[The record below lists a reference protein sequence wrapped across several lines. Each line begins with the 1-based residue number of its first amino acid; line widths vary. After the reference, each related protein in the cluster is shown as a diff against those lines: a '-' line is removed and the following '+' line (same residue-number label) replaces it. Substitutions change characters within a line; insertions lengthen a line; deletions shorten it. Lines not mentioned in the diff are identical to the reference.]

1 MYRFDSFQLDPRS
14 HELRRDGLRVKIPEQ
29 CFVVLLALVERPGE
43 LVTREELRKA
53 VWPSDTFVDFDT
65 GLNKI
70 IKQLRQILGDSAE
83 VPVYIETAPKLGYRF
98 VAMLRPP
105 EERPTIPEKPERK
118 RILARRWTKPVWL
131 SALLLGII
139 PFAVGLLFW
148 KRSLMPLAG
157 SEVVRLT
164 GMQGGQDHPAFSPDG
179 SQVAF
184 TVYGGE
190 GQAGI
195 YTTLIG
201 GEKPL
206 QLTSRNSKWEDC
218 CPAWS
223 PDGRSVAFSRRSG
236 GQFAIYTVSPLG
248 GTPRRI
254 YTFKDYETEVAG
266 DTRDVS
272 WSPDGTTLAISTTKA
287 PSTVRAIAL
296 LSLSDLSERFITTP
310 PVPYSDWAP
319 VFSPDGRY
327 IAFRRT
333 SGPGFVDDLYVM
345 PSSGGEPRRLTF
357 DNVYI
362 ANAPAWTPDSR
373 EIIFTSNRGG
383 MTTLWRIPTAGG
395 TPRRI
400 EGIGTSAFAPSVAP
414 KGHRL
419 AYTSAFV
426 NRNLWTVDLAD
437 PTHISGIPRLTV
449 SSKGTNG
456 LPSFSADGKRIAF
469 ESTRSG
475 YNEIWTANRDGT
487 NALQLTFLSGESGT
501 PHWSYDDRAIAFD
514 YRPKA
519 HSEVYIVDFS
529 GRPPQ
534 LLSTIPG
541 ADNFVPSWSRD
552 GKWIYFAS
560 TRGGGSSQIWK
571 IPYQNGTPIQLT
583 SRGGTAPIEGP
594 NGFIYYSPTMYS
606 DEVWRIS
613 PQGGEEELV
622 VKAPGLECWCNLTFA
637 ARGIYFI
644 AERSSNAPTVRF
656 HDFHSKKISPIVHVG
671 SSASNPAV
679 SPDGKSI
686 VYSQTDASDQTIMVV
701 NNFQ

>member
-14 HELRRDGLRVKIPEQ
+14 HELRRDGLRIKIPEQ
-29 CFVVLLALVERPGE
+29 CFVVLLTLLERPGE

-83 VPVYIETAPKLGYRF
+83 ASAFIETVPKLGYRF
-98 VAMLRPP
+98 VAKLRPP
-105 EERPTIPEKPERK
+105 DEPSPITEKPDGKPILR
-118 RILARRWTKPVWL
+118 RIRAKWVGL
-131 SALLLGII
+131 SALFLAIVL
-139 PFAVGLLFW
+139 FAVGLLW
-148 KRSLMPLAG
+148 KRPLVPVAG
-157 SEVVRLT
+157 SDVVRLT
-164 GMQGGQDHPAFSPDG
+164 GMQGGQDYPAFSPDG
-179 SQVAF
+179 NQVAF
-184 TVYGGE
+184 TVYGEAGK
-190 GQAGI
+190 AGI
-195 YTTLIG
+195 YATLVG

-206 QLTSRNSKWEDC
+206 QLTSRSSMWEDC

-223 PDGRSVAFSRRSG
+223 PDGRSIAFTRRSE
-236 GQFAIYTVSPLG
+236 GQFAIYLVSPLG

-254 YTFKDYETEVAG
+254 YSFKDYDTVVAG

-272 WSPDGTTLAISTTKA
+272 WSPDGKTLAISTTM
-287 PSTVRAIAL
+287 PTSTVRVIAL
-296 LSLSDLSERFITTP
+296 LSLDDLSERFLTTP
-310 PVPYSDWAP
+310 PVPYSDWSP

-345 PSSGGEPRRLTF
+345 PSNGGEARRLTF
-357 DNVYI
+357 DDVYI

-383 MTTLWRIPTAGG
+383 MTTLWRIAATGG

-400 EGIGTSAFAPSVAP
+400 EGVGASAFAPSVAP

-487 NALQLTFLSGESGT
+487 NPLQLTFLSGESGT

-514 YRPKA
+514 YRPKE

-571 IPYQNGTPIQLT
+571 IPYPNGRPIQLT
-583 SRGGTAPIEGP
+583 NRGGTAPIEGP
-594 NGFIYYSPTMYS
+594 DGLIYYSPAMFS
-606 DEVWRIS
+606 NEVWKI
-613 PQGGEEELV
+613 PPEGGEEELV
-622 VKAPGLECWCNLTFA
+622 MKAPGLECWCNLTFTTK
-637 ARGIYFI
+637 GIYFI
-644 AERSSNAPTVRF
+644 VETSPNNQTAYF
-656 HDFHSKKISPIVHVG
+656 YDFRSKKISTIVRVG
-671 SSASNPAV
+671 KSASNPAV